1 MKMSSAIIRQEAGPK
16 ADAAPESNRPA
27 DPITASRLSAVR
39 FDEVFL
45 ERSWHWL
52 HDPEIKR
59 LTLSPD
65 FTREEQL
72 LWFAWFPGRTDYLI
86 WGLAGNGIPI
96 GAMGLKN
103 ITRSE
108 AEYWGYI
115 GDRSYWNRGLGR
127 EMMGFIFDQSKK
139 LGLKELYLK
148 VHRDNPRAIRL
159 YTRVGFKTVREDQD
173 VFHMRLSLKSA
184 KSDVSATVSVTRYTP
199 DRQQEWDRFLNAAKN
214 ATFLFRRD
222 YMDYHRDRFTDHSLM
237 VYCGGRLAALLPAN
251 ESAED
256 TIISHEGL
264 TYGGLVV
271 PRSATLREV
280 LSDFRECLHYL
291 HERRI
296 ATLRY
301 KRIPGFYNTLPDD
314 EVAYA
319 LFLLEARLYRRDCT
333 AVVSQADRLP
343 FEARRQ
349 RQIKKAGRTQ
359 VRIVQETDYTAFWE
373 RVLAPCLAARH
384 GVKPVH
390 TAEEIKLLASR
401 FPESIKQY
409 SIYCEEE
416 IVAGTTIFETP
427 TVAHAQY
434 IAATDRGQKIGALDY
449 LFGWLLDGLYRDKRY
464 FDFGICNEQAGRV
477 LNQGLLDWKE
487 GFGGRCYVHDFYE
500 IATANY
506 SKLEPA
512 GPSTPAKC

>member
-1 MKMSSAIIRQEAGPK
+1 MKAGLKEGSAL
-16 ADAAPESNRPA
+16 ESNLPA
-27 DPITASRLSAVR
+27 TSITASRLSVVR

-52 HDPEIKR
+52 HDSEIKR

-72 LWFAWFPGRTDYLI
+72 LWFAGVPSRTDCLI
-86 WGLAGNGIPI
+86 WGLACNGIPI

-103 ITRSE
+103 ITPHE

-127 EMMGFIFDQSKK
+127 EMMGFIFDQSKRM
-139 LGLKELYLK
+139 GLKELYLK
-148 VHRDNPRAIRL
+148 VHRDNTRAIRL
-159 YTRVGFKTVREDQD
+159 YTRAGFKTAREDQD
-173 VFHMRLSLKSA
+173 VSHMRLSLNPA
-184 KSDVSATVSVTRYTP
+184 KSDDSATVSITRYTP
-199 DRQQEWDRFLNAAKN
+199 DRQREWDLFLNAAKN

-222 YMDYHRDRFTDHSLM
+222 YLDYHRDRFTDHSLM

-251 ESAED
+251 ESAD
-256 TIISHEGL
+256 GTIMSHEGL

-271 PRSATLREV
+271 PRSATLRDV
-280 LSDFRECLHYL
+280 LSCFRECLRHL
-291 HERRI
+291 HERQI
-296 ATLRY
+296 AILRY

-333 AVVSQADRLP
+333 AAVSQADRLP
-343 FEARRQ
+343 FEERRR
-349 RQIKKAGRTQ
+349 RQIKKAGQ
-359 VRIVQETDYTAFWE
+359 AHVRIVQETDCTAFWE
-373 RVLAPCLAARH
+373 QVLVPCLSARH
-384 GVKPVH
+384 RVKPVH
-390 TAEEIKLLASR
+390 TVEEIRRLAFH
-401 FPESIKQY
+401 FPENIKQF
-409 SIYCEEE
+409 SIYCEDK

-427 TVAHAQY
+427 TVAHSQY
-434 IAATDRGQKIGALDY
+434 IAATDKGQKIGALDY

-477 LNQGLLDWKE
+477 LNYGLMDWKE
-487 GFGGRCYVHDFYE
+487 GFGGRCYAHDFYE

-506 SKLEPA
+506 SKLDPA
-512 GPSTPAKC
+512 CPSLPAKF